1 MLETIFKTSCQDNKV
16 ENLDIISLLFCLYIP
31 DEQYRNKLSFEIH
44 KKTSFIVLNRVML
57 NQNIHMF
64 YCKKL

>member
-31 DEQYRNKLSFEIH
+31 DE
-44 KKTSFIVLNRVML
+44 
-57 NQNIHMF
+57 
-64 YCKKL
+64 